1 MYKKLN
7 LEMAI
12 NILSLIQSN
21 EKWNID
27 DLIDQLGIKKK
38 ELIYLLSIVTDIYSQ
53 HGELL
58 IDYEYNEE
66 NQEFLFNINSSI
78 KNVTQINDGELFNIY
93 FLLSTNSIYKQ
104 LIIEN
109 KDVKQFYDVLSN
121 FFNIDIFEN
130 NNNEN
135 IGDLTFFEE
144 NVISYIKLGTVRE
157 NLYRIQPISLTTN
170 TDGIVLEAIDLDD
183 ETYKT
188 FLLNRII
195 DVFDNVEFKNN
206 KKTKGSIIELKFNF
220 EKETVLSCFNQKNIK
235 VTGKQAIV
243 TFYSESNAINFAL
256 NHFNEIEIITPQ
268 SIANEISIRKT
279 KLIKKLNYESC

>member
-1 MYKKLN
+1 MNKKLN

-27 DLIDQLGIKKK
+27 NLIDQLGIKKK

-109 KDVKQFYDVLSN
+109 KDVKEFYDVLSN
-121 FFNIDIFEN
+121 FFNIDIFDN

-135 IGDLTFFEE
+135 IGDITFFEE
-144 NVISYIKLGTVRE
+144 NVISYIKLGTLRE

-170 TDGIVLEAIDLDD
+170 SDGIVLEAIDLDD

-195 DVFDNVEFKNN
+195 DVFDNTEFKNN
-206 KKTKGSIIELKFNF
+206 KKTKRSIIELKFNF
-220 EKETVLSCFNQKNIK
+220 EKERVLNGFNQKNIK
-235 VTGKQAIV
+235 VKGRQAIV
-243 TFYSESNAINFAL
+243 TFYSESNALNFAL
-256 NHFNEIEIITPQ
+256 NHFNDIEIITPQ

-279 KLIKKLNYESC
+279 KLIKKLKV

>member
-1 MYKKLN
+1 MNKKLN

-78 KNVTQINDGELFNIY
+78 KNVTQINDGDLFNIY

-109 KDVKQFYDVLSN
+109 KDVKEFYDVLSN
-121 FFNIDIFEN
+121 FFNIDIFDN

-135 IGDLTFFEE
+135 IGDIIFFEE
-144 NVISYIKLGTVRE
+144 NVISYIKLGTLRE

-170 TDGIVLEAIDLDD
+170 SDGIVLEAIDLDD

-195 DVFDNVEFKNN
+195 DVFDNTEFKNN
-206 KKTKGSIIELKFNF
+206 KKTKRSIIELKFNF
-220 EKETVLSCFNQKNIK
+220 EKETVLNGFNQKNIK
-235 VTGKQAIV
+235 VKGRQAIV
-243 TFYSESNAINFAL
+243 TFYSESNALNFAL
-256 NHFNEIEIITPQ
+256 NHFNDIEIITPQ

-279 KLIKKLNYESC
+279 KLIKKLKV

>member
-1 MYKKLN
+1 MNKKLN

-78 KNVTQINDGELFNIY
+78 QNVTQINDGELFNIY

-109 KDVKQFYDVLSN
+109 KDVKEFYDVLSN
-121 FFNIDIFEN
+121 FFNIDIFDN

-135 IGDLTFFEE
+135 IGDITFFEE
-144 NVISYIKLGTVRE
+144 NVISYIKLGTLRE

-170 TDGIVLEAIDLDD
+170 SDGIVLEAIDLDD

-188 FLLNRII
+188 FLVNRIVEVFKDIEYSTIKKEKDSTI
-195 DVFDNVEFKNN
+195 D
-206 KKTKGSIIELKFNF
+206 LKFKF
-220 EKETVLSCFNQKNIK
+220 EDEKVLNGINQKNIIAK
-235 VTGKQAIV
+235 ESQAIV
-243 TFYSESNAINFAL
+243 TFYSESNALNFAL
-256 NHFNEIEIITPQ
+256 DNFNEIEILSPQ
-268 SIANEISIRKT
+268 SIVNEISIRKA
-279 KLIKKLNYESC
+279 KLIEKLKL

>member
-1 MYKKLN
+1 MNKKLN

-38 ELIYLLSIVTDIYSQ
+38 ELFYLLSIVTDIYSQ

-109 KDVKQFYDVLSN
+109 KNVKQFYDVLSN

-220 EKETVLSCFNQKNIK
+220 EKETVLNGFNQKNIK
-235 VTGKQAIV
+235 VTGRQAIV
-243 TFYSESNAINFAL
+243 TFYSESNALNFAL

-279 KLIKKLNYESC
+279 KLIKKLKV

>member
-1 MYKKLN
+1 MNKKLN

-109 KDVKQFYDVLSN
+109 KDVKEFYDVLSN
-121 FFNIDIFEN
+121 FFNIDIFDN

-135 IGDLTFFEE
+135 IGDITFFEE
-144 NVISYIKLGTVRE
+144 NVISYIKLGTLRE

-170 TDGIVLEAIDLDD
+170 SDGIVLEAIDLDD

-195 DVFDNVEFKNN
+195 DVFDNTEFKNN
-206 KKTKGSIIELKFNF
+206 KKTKRSIIELKFNF
-220 EKETVLSCFNQKNIK
+220 EKETVLNGFNQKNIK
-235 VTGKQAIV
+235 VKGRQAIL

-256 NHFNEIEIITPQ
+256 NHFNDIEIITPQ

-279 KLIKKLNYESC
+279 KLIKKLKV

>member
-1 MYKKLN
+1 MNKKLN

-38 ELIYLLSIVTDIYSQ
+38 ELIYFLSIVTDIYSQ

-66 NQEFLFNINSSI
+66 DQEFLFNINSSI

-93 FLLSTNSIYKQ
+93 FLLSTNLIYKQ
-104 LIIEN
+104 LITDN
-109 KDVKQFYDVLSN
+109 KDVKKFYDILSDY
-121 FFNIDIFEN
+121 FNIDIFDN

-135 IGDLTFFEE
+135 IGDITFFEE

-206 KKTKGSIIELKFNF
+206 KKTNGSIIELKFNF
-220 EKETVLSCFNQKNIK
+220 EKETVLNSFNQKNIK
-235 VTGKQAIV
+235 VTGRQAV
-243 TFYSESNAINFAL
+243 VKFYSESNALNFAL
-256 NHFNEIEIITPQ
+256 NNFNEIEIITPQ

-279 KLIKKLNYESC
+279 KLIKKLKV

>member
-1 MYKKLN
+1 MNKKLN

-109 KDVKQFYDVLSN
+109 KDVKEFYDVLSN
-121 FFNIDIFEN
+121 FFNIDIFDN

-135 IGDLTFFEE
+135 IGDITFFEE
-144 NVISYIKLGTVRE
+144 NVISYIKLGTLRE

-170 TDGIVLEAIDLDD
+170 SDGIVLEAIDLDD

-195 DVFDNVEFKNN
+195 DVFDNAEFKDN
-206 KKTKGSIIELKFNF
+206 KKTKRSIIELKFNF
-220 EKETVLSCFNQKNIK
+220 EKETVLNGFNQKNIK
-235 VTGKQAIV
+235 VKGRQAIV
-243 TFYSESNAINFAL
+243 TFYSESNALNFAL
-256 NHFNEIEIITPQ
+256 NHFNDIEIITPQ

-279 KLIKKLNYESC
+279 KLIKKLKV

>member
-1 MYKKLN
+1 MNKKLN

-66 NQEFLFNINSSI
+66 NQEFFFNINSSI

-109 KDVKQFYDVLSN
+109 KDVKEFYDVLSN
-121 FFNIDIFEN
+121 FFNIDIFDN

-135 IGDLTFFEE
+135 IGDITFFEE
-144 NVISYIKLGTVRE
+144 NVISYIKLGTLRE

-170 TDGIVLEAIDLDD
+170 SDGIVLEAIDLDD

-195 DVFDNVEFKNN
+195 DVFDNAEFKDN
-206 KKTKGSIIELKFNF
+206 KKTKRSIIELKFNF
-220 EKETVLSCFNQKNIK
+220 EKETVLNGFNQKNIK
-235 VTGKQAIV
+235 VKGRQAIV
-243 TFYSESNAINFAL
+243 TFYSESNALNFAL
-256 NHFNEIEIITPQ
+256 NHFNDIEIITPQ

-279 KLIKKLNYESC
+279 KLIKKLKV

>member
-1 MYKKLN
+1 MNKKLN

-66 NQEFLFNINSSI
+66 NQEFFFNINSSI

-109 KDVKQFYDVLSN
+109 KDVKEFYDVLSN
-121 FFNIDIFEN
+121 FFNIDIFDN

-135 IGDLTFFEE
+135 IGDITFFEE
-144 NVISYIKLGTVRE
+144 NVISYIKLGTLRE

-170 TDGIVLEAIDLDD
+170 SDGIVLEAIDLDD

-195 DVFDNVEFKNN
+195 DVFDNTEFKNN
-206 KKTKGSIIELKFNF
+206 KKTKRSIIELKFNF
-220 EKETVLSCFNQKNIK
+220 EKETVLNGFNQKNIK
-235 VTGKQAIV
+235 VKGRQAIV
-243 TFYSESNAINFAL
+243 TFYSESNALNFAL
-256 NHFNEIEIITPQ
+256 NHFNDIEIITPQ

-279 KLIKKLNYESC
+279 KLIKKLKV

>member
-1 MYKKLN
+1 MNKKLN

-104 LIIEN
+104 LLIEN
-109 KDVKQFYDVLSN
+109 KDVKEFYDVLSN
-121 FFNIDIFEN
+121 FFNIDIFDN

-135 IGDLTFFEE
+135 IGDITFFEE
-144 NVISYIKLGTVRE
+144 NVISYIKLGTLRE

-170 TDGIVLEAIDLDD
+170 SDGIVLEAIDLDD

-195 DVFDNVEFKNN
+195 DVFDNTEFKNN
-206 KKTKGSIIELKFNF
+206 KKTKRSIIELKFNF
-220 EKETVLSCFNQKNIK
+220 EKETVLNGFNQKNIK
-235 VTGKQAIV
+235 VKGRQAIV
-243 TFYSESNAINFAL
+243 TFYSESNALNFAL
-256 NHFNEIEIITPQ
+256 NHFNDIEIITPQ

-279 KLIKKLNYESC
+279 KLIKKLKV

>member
-1 MYKKLN
+1 
-7 LEMAI
+7 MAI

-220 EKETVLSCFNQKNIK
+220 EKETVLSGFNQKNIK

-279 KLIKKLNYESC
+279 KLIKKLKV

>member
-1 MYKKLN
+1 MNKKLN

-109 KDVKQFYDVLSN
+109 KDVKEFYDVLSN
-121 FFNIDIFEN
+121 FFNIDIFDN

-135 IGDLTFFEE
+135 ISDITFFEE
-144 NVISYIKLGTVRE
+144 NVISYIKLGTLRE

-170 TDGIVLEAIDLDD
+170 SDGIVLEAIDLDD

-195 DVFDNVEFKNN
+195 DVFDNTEFKNN
-206 KKTKGSIIELKFNF
+206 KKTKRSIIELKFNF
-220 EKETVLSCFNQKNIK
+220 EKETVLNGFNQKNIK
-235 VTGKQAIV
+235 VKGRQAIV
-243 TFYSESNAINFAL
+243 TFYSESNALNFAL
-256 NHFNEIEIITPQ
+256 NHFNDIEIITPQ

-279 KLIKKLNYESC
+279 KLIKKLKV